1 MRRLAI
7 LLAMTGW
14 IGCGWEADGGARL
27 QELYHPDAGAKDS
40 GVEPPADPG
49 REGGPPADAV
59 PDEGDRDLGGA
70 TDLSP
75 GEVSTGSLEGT
86 WVGRIV
92 QQGEI
97 TPLFSPWPITTTD
110 WLVGTATGDTLT
122 WRLCTEVPVV
132 HDEDPDNDFVT
143 RMPGGTAQA
152 LRDRRPILL
161 EVQGGT
167 LKAQS
172 VTWTWGLTDP
182 QDAVSPLPRDGSDPR
197 VEDTDQDG
205 HPGVTMEVQSPVA
218 GRRYLVK
225 RIRLTFPATP
235 VSADGVFVVGGLDYA
250 IEEQAVGADPSP
262 LKADTPITPKDGSF
276 FQFRRVSAADCQTLL
291 TLGETAFDGAPA
303 R

>member
-1 MRRLAI
+1 MRRI
-7 LLAMTGW
+7 GVLLVVTGW
-14 IGCGWEADGGARL
+14 LGCGWEADGGARL
-27 QELYHPDAGAKDS
+27 QELYHPDAGGRDGGAEGPS
-40 GVEPPADPG
+40 DPG
-49 REGGPPADAV
+49 REDGPGVDVV
-59 PDEGDRDLGGA
+59 PGDGVG
-70 TDLSP
+70 DLSP
-75 GEVSTGSLEGT
+75 GEVSPGSLEGA

-110 WLVGTATGDTLT
+110 WLVGTATGTAIE

-143 RMPGGTAQA
+143 RMPDGTAQA
-152 LRDRRPILL
+152 IRERRPILL

-172 VTWTWGLTDP
+172 VIWTWGLTDP
-182 QDAVSPLPRDGSDPR
+182 QDAVSPLPRDGSDSR
-197 VEDTDQDG
+197 VEDTDQDE

-218 GRRYLVK
+218 GRRYLV
-225 RIRLTFPATP
+225 RRVRFTFPATP
-235 VSADGVFVVGGLDYA
+235 VSADGVFVVGALDYA

-276 FQFRRVSAADCQTLL
+276 FQFRRVSPADCQTLM
-291 TLGETAFDGAPA
+291 TLGEAAFDGAPA
-303 R
+303 L